1 MRRTLIALVLIT
13 AMLASFGC
21 TSRSSNCADPGGT
34 IKVGVYGDLTG
45 QTSSFGQSTR
55 NGSQM
60 AADEINAAGG
70 IGGRQVQLIHEDDQ
84 GEPGKAATVVAKLIN
99 QDQVRALIGE
109 VASSNSIAAAPNAQE
124 AKVPMISPSSTNPA
138 VTQIGDYIFRV
149 CFIDPF
155 QGEVMAKFAA
165 NTLKA
170 KRAAILFDSNSD
182 YSKGLTQFFK
192 SSFTKLGGQIIAEQA
207 YAQRD
212 RDFTG
217 QLTQI
222 RSATP
227 DVIYVPGYYQEVG
240 VIAKQAKQLG
250 INAPLLGGDG
260 WDSPQLWDLGGESLN
275 GNYISN
281 HYSVDDPSP
290 VIQDFV
296 ARYKAKYNG
305 VAPDALAALA
315 YDAMMV
321 LADSIKRANGTECA
335 ALRGAIA
342 QTKDFKGITGIISL
356 NSERNAVKPAVVLEL
371 RDKQFVYKETIQPDG
386 AAPTTSP
393 SPATSASP
401 ATNTNAPPAA
411 NSSPAANTSGGNT
424 SGGNT
429 SGRNTSGGN
438 TSRGNTNAGASNA
451 NR

>member
-1 MRRTLIALVLIT
+1 MRRTLISLTLIAAVFAPT
-13 AMLASFGC
+13 AC
-21 TSRSSNCADPGGT
+21 SRRGGNCADPGGT

-55 NGSQM
+55 AGAQM

-70 IGGRQVQLIHEDDQ
+70 INGRQIELVVEDDQ

-99 QDQVRALIGE
+99 QDKVRALIGE

-124 AKVPMISPSSTNPA
+124 AKVPMISPSSTNPK

-182 YSKGLTQFFK
+182 YSKGLVQFFK
-192 SSFTKLGGQIIAEQA
+192 QSFTKLGGQIVTEKA

-217 QLTQI
+217 QLTAI
-222 RSATP
+222 RDTNP

-240 VIAKQAKQLG
+240 VIAKQTKQLG
-250 INAPLLGGDG
+250 IKAPLLGGDG
-260 WDSPQLWDLGGESLN
+260 WDSPQLWDLGGDALN
-275 GNYISN
+275 GSYISN
-281 HYSVDDPSP
+281 HYSVDDPTP

-296 ARYKAKYNG
+296 KRFKAKFNG
-305 VAPDALAALA
+305 PAPDALAALA

-321 LADSIKRANGTECA
+321 LADSIKRAGGTECV
-335 ALRGAIA
+335 ALRNAIA
-342 QTKDFKGITGIISL
+342 QTNNLKGITGVISL
-356 NSERNAVKPAVVLEL
+356 NAERNAVKPAVVLEL
-371 RDKQFVYKETIQPDG
+371 RNKQFVYKETIQPEA
-386 AAPTTSP
+386 AAPPVAATSP
-393 SPATSASP
+393 
-401 ATNTNAPPAA
+401 
-411 NSSPAANTSGGNT
+411 
-424 SGGNT
+424 
-429 SGRNTSGGN
+429 
-438 TSRGNTNAGASNA
+438 
-451 NR
+451 

>member
-1 MRRTLIALVLIT
+1 MRRILLALALIVATLNAL
-13 AMLASFGC
+13 GC
-21 TSRSSNCADPGGT
+21 VTRGTTCADPGGV
-34 IKVGVYGDLTG
+34 IKIGVYGDLSG

-84 GEPGKAATVVAKLIN
+84 GEPGKAATVTAKLIN

-124 AKVPMISPSSTNPA
+124 AKVPMISPSSTNPK
-138 VTQIGDYIFRV
+138 VTQVGNYIFRV

-182 YSKGLTQFFK
+182 YSKGLIQFFK
-192 SSFTKLGGQIIAEQA
+192 QAFTKLGGEIVAEQA

-222 RSATP
+222 RSANP

-240 VIAKQAKQLG
+240 VIAKQTKQLG
-250 INAPLLGGDG
+250 IKSPLLGGDG
-260 WDSPQLWDLGGESLN
+260 WDAPQLWDLGGESLN
-275 GNYISN
+275 GDYISN

-290 VIQDFV
+290 AIQKFV
-296 ARYKAKYNG
+296 ADYKARNG
-305 VAPDALAALA
+305 EIPDALAALG
-315 YDAMMV
+315 YDAMKV
-321 LADSIKRANGTECA
+321 LADAIKRAGTTEGPQ
-335 ALRGAIA
+335 LKDAINA
-342 QTKDFKGITGIISL
+342 TKDFVGVTGTISL
-356 NSERNAVKPAVVLEL
+356 DKDRNAVKPAVVLKLE
-371 RDKQFVYKETIQPDG
+371 DKKYIYVETIYPEG
-386 AAPTTSP
+386 MTAPATAVTP
-393 SPATSASP
+393 VTAVSPAT
-401 ATNTNAPPAA
+401 
-411 NSSPAANTSGGNT
+411 
-424 SGGNT
+424 
-429 SGRNTSGGN
+429 
-438 TSRGNTNAGASNA
+438 
-451 NR
+451 

>member
-1 MRRTLIALVLIT
+1 MRRTLIALGLVAALF
-13 AMLASFGC
+13 ASTSC
-21 TSRSSNCADPGGT
+21 TKRGGNCADPGGT
-34 IKVGVYGDLTG
+34 IKIGVYGDLTG

-70 IGGRQVQLIHEDDQ
+70 INGRQVQLIHEDDQ

-109 VASSNSIAAAPNAQE
+109 VASSNSIAAAPNAQQ
-124 AKVPMISPSSTNPA
+124 AQVPMISPSSTNPA
-138 VTQIGDYIFRV
+138 VTQQGDFIFRV

-170 KRAAILFDSNSD
+170 KKAAILFDSNSD

-192 SSFTKLGGQIIAEQA
+192 NSFQKLGGQIVAEQA

-222 RSATP
+222 RSLNP

-260 WDSPQLWDLGGESLN
+260 WDSPQLWELGGESLN

-281 HYSVDDPSP
+281 HYSVDDPTP

-296 ARYKAKYNG
+296 ARYKAKYAG

-321 LADSIKRANGTECA
+321 LADSIKRANGTECT
-335 ALRGAIA
+335 ALRTAIA
-342 QTKDFKGITGIISL
+342 QTSNFKGITGVITL
-356 NSERNAVKPAVVLEL
+356 DAERNAIKPAVVLEL
-371 RDKQFVYKETIQPDG
+371 RDKRFVYKETIQPDG
-386 AAPTTSP
+386 AAPATSP
-393 SPATSASP
+393 SPSASVSP
-401 ATNTNAPPAA
+401 GNTNAPPAA
-411 NSSPAANTSGGNT
+411 NSSPAANTSSGNT

-429 SGRNTSGGN
+429 SGGN
-438 TSRGNTNAGASNA
+438 TNATRGNTNAGGGNT

>member
-1 MRRTLIALVLIT
+1 MRRTLIALGLIAALVAAT
-13 AMLASFGC
+13 GC
-21 TSRSSNCADPGGT
+21 ARRGTNCADPGGV

-45 QTSSFGQSTR
+45 QTSSFGQSTK
-55 NGSQM
+55 NGAQM

-70 IGGRQVQLIHEDDQ
+70 INGRQVQLIHEDDQ

-109 VASSNSIAAAPNAQE
+109 VASSNSIAAAPTAQE
-124 AKVPMISPSSTNPA
+124 AKVPMISPSSTNPK

-165 NTLKA
+165 NTLNA

-182 YSKGLTQFFK
+182 YSKGLIQFFK
-192 SSFTKLGGQIIAEQA
+192 QAFTKLGGEIVAEQA

-222 RSATP
+222 RSANP

-240 VIAKQAKQLG
+240 VIAKQTKQLG
-250 INAPLLGGDG
+250 IRAPLLGGDG
-260 WDSPQLWDLGGESLN
+260 WHSPQLWDLGGESLN
-275 GNYISN
+275 GSFISN

-296 ARYKAKYNG
+296 
-305 VAPDALAALA
+305 
-315 YDAMMV
+315 
-321 LADSIKRANGTECA
+321 KR
-335 ALRGAIA
+335 
-342 QTKDFKGITGIISL
+342 
-356 NSERNAVKPAVVLEL
+356 
-371 RDKQFVYKETIQPDG
+371 
-386 AAPTTSP
+386 
-393 SPATSASP
+393 
-401 ATNTNAPPAA
+401 
-411 NSSPAANTSGGNT
+411 
-424 SGGNT
+424 
-429 SGRNTSGGN
+429 
-438 TSRGNTNAGASNA
+438 
-451 NR
+451 

>member
-1 MRRTLIALVLIT
+1 MRRTLIALGLIAAIVAAT
-13 AMLASFGC
+13 GC
-21 TSRSSNCADPGGT
+21 AKRGSSTADPGGD

-45 QTSSFGQSTR
+45 QTSSFGQSTK
-55 NGSQM
+55 NGAQM

-70 IGGRQVQLIHEDDQ
+70 INGRKIQVVIEDDQ

-109 VASSNSIAAAPNAQE
+109 VASSNSIAAAPNAQD
-124 AKVPMISPSSTNPA
+124 AKVPMISPSSTNPK

-182 YSKGLTQFFK
+182 YSKGLIQFFK
-192 SSFTKLGGQIIAEQA
+192 ASFHDKLGGQIVAEQA

-222 RSATP
+222 RSANP

-260 WDSPQLWDLGGESLN
+260 WDSPQLWDLGGDALN
-275 GNYISN
+275 GDFISN

-296 ARYKAKYNG
+296 KRYKAKYNG

-321 LADSIKRANGTECA
+321 LADAIKRAGGTESEK
-335 ALRGAIA
+335 LRDAIA
-342 QTKDFKGITGIISL
+342 ATNGFKGITGSITL
-356 NSERNAVKPAVVLEL
+356 DKDRNAVKPAVVLEL
-371 RDKQFVYKETIQPDG
+371 RDHKYVYKETIQPDN
-386 AAPTTSP
+386 AAPGA
-393 SPATSASP
+393 SPAASSSPAASASP
-401 ATNTNAPPAA
+401 AAS
-411 NSSPAANTSGGNT
+411 SSPAANTSGGNT
-424 SGGNT
+424 NT
-429 SGRNTSGGN
+429 GA
-438 TSRGNTNAGASNA
+438 TNANK
-451 NR
+451 

>member
-1 MRRTLIALVLIT
+1 MRRTLIALGLI
-13 AMLASFGC
+13 AALFASMSC
-21 TSRSSNCADPGGT
+21 TKRGGNCADPGGT

-70 IGGRQVQLIHEDDQ
+70 INGRQVQLILEDDQ

-124 AKVPMISPSSTNPA
+124 AKVPMISPSSTNPK

-155 QGEVMAKFAA
+155 QGEVMAKFAS

-182 YSKGLTQFFK
+182 YSKGLIQFFK
-192 SSFTKLGGQIIAEQA
+192 QAFTKLGGEIVAEQA

-222 RSATP
+222 RSANP

-240 VIAKQAKQLG
+240 VIAKQTKQLG
-250 INAPLLGGDG
+250 IKAPLLGGDG

-275 GNYISN
+275 GSFISN

-296 ARYKAKYNG
+296 KRYKAKYNG

-335 ALRGAIA
+335 ALRDAIA
-342 QTKDFKGITGIISL
+342 QTKDFKGITGVITL
-356 NSERNAVKPAVVLEL
+356 DTDRNAVKPAVVLEL
-371 RDKQFVYKETIQPDG
+371 RDKRFVYKETIQPDS
-386 AAPTTSP
+386 AAPATSP
-393 SPATSASP
+393 SPAASMSP
-401 ATNTNAPPAA
+401 GNTNAAPSA

-424 SGGNT
+424 SGGNR
-429 SGRNTSGGN
+429 SGGNTSGGN
-438 TSRGNTNAGASNA
+438 TSRSNTNAGATNM

>member
-1 MRRTLIALVLIT
+1 MRRTLIALGLIA
-13 AMLASFGC
+13 AMLASYGC

-34 IKVGVYGDLTG
+34 IKIGVYGDLSG

-55 NGSQM
+55 NGAQM
-60 AADEINAAGG
+60 AADEINASGG

-124 AKVPMISPSSTNPA
+124 GKVPMISPSSTNPK

-165 NTLKA
+165 NSLKA

-182 YSKGLTQFFK
+182 YSKGLIQFFK
-192 SSFTKLGGQIIAEQA
+192 QAFTKLGGEIVAEQA

-222 RSATP
+222 RSANP

-240 VIAKQAKQLG
+240 VIAKQTKQLG
-250 INAPLLGGDG
+250 IKAPLLGGDG

-275 GNYISN
+275 GSFISN

-296 ARYKAKYNG
+296 KRYKAKYNG

-335 ALRGAIA
+335 ALRDAIA
-342 QTKDFKGITGIISL
+342 GTKDFKGITGIITL
-356 NSERNAVKPAVVLEL
+356 DAERNAVKPAVVLEL
-371 RDKQFVYKETIQPDG
+371 RDKQFVYKETINPDG
-386 AAPTTSP
+386 MAPATSP
-393 SPATSASP
+393 SPAASASP
-401 ATNTNAPPAA
+401 GNTNASPNTNTA
-411 NSSPAANTSGGNT
+411 PAANTSGGNT

-429 SGRNTSGGN
+429 SGGN
-438 TSRGNTNAGASNA
+438 TNATRGNTNTGGTNT

>member
-1 MRRTLIALVLIT
+1 
-13 AMLASFGC
+13 MLASFGC
-21 TSRSSNCADPGGT
+21 AKRGGNCADPGGT

-45 QTSSFGQSTR
+45 QTSSFGQSTK

-70 IGGRQVQLIHEDDQ
+70 INGRQVQLIHEDDQ

-124 AKVPMISPSSTNPA
+124 GKVPMISPSSTNPK

-182 YSKGLTQFFK
+182 YSKGLIQFFK
-192 SSFTKLGGQIIAEQA
+192 QSFTKLGGEIVAEQA

-222 RSATP
+222 RSANP

-240 VIAKQAKQLG
+240 VIAKQTKQLG
-250 INAPLLGGDG
+250 IKAPLLGGDG

-275 GNYISN
+275 GSFISN
-281 HYSVDDPSP
+281 HYSVDDPAP

-296 ARYKAKYNG
+296 KRYKAKFNG

-321 LADSIKRANGTECA
+321 LADAIKRANGTECV
-335 ALRGAIA
+335 ALRDAIA
-342 QTKDFKGITGIISL
+342 QTNGFKGITGVISL
-356 NSERNAVKPAVVLEL
+356 NAERNAVKPAVVLEL
-371 RDKQFVYKETIQPDG
+371 RDKQFVYKETINPDDG
-386 AAPTTSP
+386 APSP
-393 SPATSASP
+393 SPSPSATMSP
-401 ATNTNAPPAA
+401 TNTNTPA
-411 NSSPAANTSGGNT
+411 AANTSGGNT

-429 SGRNTSGGN
+429 SRGNTSGGN
-438 TSRGNTNAGASNA
+438 TSGGNTSSGNTSGGNSSRGNTNAGARNM

>member
-1 MRRTLIALVLIT
+1 MRRTLISLCLIT
-13 AMLASFGC
+13 ALFTPLAC
-21 TSRSSNCADPGGT
+21 TRRGGNCSDPGGP
-34 IKVGVYGDLTG
+34 IKIGVYGDLSG

-70 IGGRQVQLIHEDDQ
+70 INGRQVQLIHEDDQ

-124 AKVPMISPSSTNPA
+124 AKVPMISPSSTNPK

-155 QGEVMAKFAA
+155 QGEVMAKFAF
-165 NTLKA
+165 NSLKA
-170 KRAAILFDSNSD
+170 KKAAILFDSNSD
-182 YSKGLTQFFK
+182 YSKGLIQFFK
-192 SSFTKLGGQIIAEQA
+192 AAFTKLGGTIVIEKA

-217 QLTQI
+217 QLTAI
-222 RSATP
+222 RDTTP

-240 VIAKQAKQLG
+240 VIAKQTKQLG
-250 INAPLLGGDG
+250 IKAPLLGGDG
-260 WDSPQLWDLGGESLN
+260 WDSPQLWDLGGDALN

-281 HYSVDDPSP
+281 HYSVDDPTP

-296 ARYKAKYNG
+296 KRYKAKYNG
-305 VAPDALAALA
+305 IAPDAIAALG
-315 YDAMMV
+315 YDATMV
-321 LADSIKRANGTECA
+321 MADAIKRAGGTECV
-335 ALRGAIA
+335 ALRDAIA
-342 QTKDFKGITGIISL
+342 QTANYKGITGVITL

-371 RDKQFVYKETIQPDG
+371 KDKKFVYRETINP
-386 AAPTTSP
+386 
-393 SPATSASP
+393 
-401 ATNTNAPPAA
+401 
-411 NSSPAANTSGGNT
+411 
-424 SGGNT
+424 
-429 SGRNTSGGN
+429 
-438 TSRGNTNAGASNA
+438 
-451 NR
+451 

>member
-1 MRRTLIALVLIT
+1 MRRTLIALGLI
-13 AMLASFGC
+13 AVMLAMGC
-21 TSRSSNCADPGGT
+21 ARRGTNCEDPGGA

-45 QTSSFGQSTR
+45 QTSSFGQSTK

-70 IGGRQVQLIHEDDQ
+70 INGRQIQLVIEDDQ
-84 GEPGKAATVVAKLIN
+84 GEPGKAATVVGKLVN

-109 VASSNSIAAAPNAQE
+109 VASSNSLAAAPTAQE
-124 AKVPMISPSSTNPA
+124 AKVPMISPSSTNPK

-182 YSKGLTQFFK
+182 YSKGLIQFFK
-192 SSFTKLGGQIIAEQA
+192 QSFVDKLGGTIVAEQA

-222 RSATP
+222 RSANP

-240 VIAKQAKQLG
+240 VISKQAKQLG

-260 WDSPQLWDLGGESLN
+260 WDSPQLWDLGGEALN

-296 ARYKAKYNG
+296 KRYKAKYNG
-305 VAPDALAALA
+305 IAPDALAALA

-321 LADSIKRANGTECA
+321 LADSIKRAGGTECTK
-335 ALRGAIA
+335 LRDAIA
-342 QTKDFKGITGIISL
+342 QTANFKGITGVISL
-356 NSERNAVKPAVVLEL
+356 NADRNAVKPAVVLEL
-371 RDKQFVYKETIQPDG
+371 RDHKFVYKETIQPDS
-386 AAPTTSP
+386 AAPATSP
-393 SPATSASP
+393 SPAASASP
-401 ATNTNAPPAA
+401 ANTNASPSA
-411 NSSPAANTSGGNT
+411 NSSPAGNTSGGNT

-429 SGRNTSGGN
+429 
-438 TSRGNTNAGASNA
+438 NAGATNT
-451 NR
+451 NK

>member
-1 MRRTLIALVLIT
+1 MRRTFIALGLIFATVLYT
-13 AMLASFGC
+13 GC
-21 TSRSSNCADPGGT
+21 ARRGTNCADPGGT
-34 IKVGVYGDLTG
+34 IKIGVYGDLSG
-45 QTSSFGQSTR
+45 QTSSFGQSTK
-55 NGSQM
+55 NGAQM

-70 IGGRQVQLIHEDDQ
+70 INGRQVQLIHEDDQ

-124 AKVPMISPSSTNPA
+124 AKVPMISPSSTNPK

-182 YSKGLTQFFK
+182 YSKGLIQFFK
-192 SSFTKLGGQIIAEQA
+192 QAFTKLGGEIVAEQA

-222 RSATP
+222 RSANP

-240 VIAKQAKQLG
+240 VIAKQTKQLG
-250 INAPLLGGDG
+250 IKAPLLGGDG
-260 WDSPQLWDLGGESLN
+260 WDSPQLWELGGEALN

-296 ARYKAKYNG
+296 KRYKAKYNG

-321 LADSIKRANGTECA
+321 LADSIKRANGTECV
-335 ALRGAIA
+335 ALRDAIA
-342 QTKDFKGITGIISL
+342 QTNGFKGITGVISL

-371 RDKQFVYKETIQPDG
+371 RDKRFVYKETIQPDG
-386 AAPTTSP
+386 AAPSATA
-393 SPATSASP
+393 SPAASASP
-401 ATNTNAPPAA
+401 AANTNA
-411 NSSPAANTSGGNT
+411 SPSANTSGGNT

-429 SGRNTSGGN
+429 SGGNTSGGN
-438 TSRGNTNAGASNA
+438 TNASGSNTN
-451 NR
+451 R

>member
-1 MRRTLIALVLIT
+1 MRRTLISLTLIAAVFAST
-13 AMLASFGC
+13 AC
-21 TSRSSNCADPGGT
+21 SRRGGNCADPGGP

-55 NGSQM
+55 NGAQM

-70 IGGRQVQLIHEDDQ
+70 INGRQIQLVVEDDQ

-124 AKVPMISPSSTNPA
+124 AKVPMISPSSTNPK

-182 YSKGLTQFFK
+182 YSKGLVQFFK
-192 SSFTKLGGQIIAEQA
+192 QSFTKLGGQIVTEKA
-207 YAQRD
+207 YGQRD

-217 QLTQI
+217 QLTAI
-222 RSATP
+222 RDTNP

-240 VIAKQAKQLG
+240 VIAKQTKQLG
-250 INAPLLGGDG
+250 IKAPLLGGDG
-260 WDSPQLWDLGGESLN
+260 WDSPQLWDLGGDALN
-275 GNYISN
+275 GSYISN
-281 HYSVDDPSP
+281 HYSVDDPTP

-296 ARYKAKYNG
+296 KRFKAKFNG
-305 VAPDALAALA
+305 TAPDALAALA

-321 LADSIKRANGTECA
+321 LADSIKRAGGTECV
-335 ALRGAIA
+335 ALRNAIA
-342 QTKDFKGITGIISL
+342 QTNNLKGITGVISL
-356 NSERNAVKPAVVLEL
+356 NAERNAVKPAVVLEL
-371 RDKQFVYKETIQPDG
+371 RNKQFVYKETIQPE
-386 AAPTTSP
+386 
-393 SPATSASP
+393 AT
-401 ATNTNAPPAA
+401 APPVA
-411 NSSPAANTSGGNT
+411 NKSP
-424 SGGNT
+424 
-429 SGRNTSGGN
+429 
-438 TSRGNTNAGASNA
+438 
-451 NR
+451 

>member
-1 MRRTLIALVLIT
+1 MRRNLIALGLIIALLT
-13 AMLASFGC
+13 ATGC
-21 TSRSSNCADPGGT
+21 TRRGTNCADPGGT
-34 IKVGVYGDLTG
+34 IKIGVYGDLSG
-45 QTSSFGQSTR
+45 QTSSFGQSTK
-55 NGSQM
+55 NGAQM
-60 AADEINAAGG
+60 AADEINAQGG
-70 IGGRQVQLIHEDDQ
+70 INGRQVQLIHEDDQ

-124 AKVPMISPSSTNPA
+124 AKVPMISPSSTNPK

-182 YSKGLTQFFK
+182 YSKGLTRFFQE
-192 SSFTKLGGQIIAEQA
+192 SFIALGGQIVSEQA

-212 RDFTG
+212 RDFSG

-222 RSATP
+222 RSASP

-240 VIAKQAKQLG
+240 VISKQAKQLG
-250 INAPLLGGDG
+250 INAPLMGGDG
-260 WDSPQLWDLGGESLN
+260 WDSPQLWDLGGDALN

-290 VIQDFV
+290 AIQKFV
-296 ARYKAKYNG
+296 AAYKAKYNG
-305 VAPDALAALA
+305 VAPDALAALG

-321 LADSIKRANGTECA
+321 LADSIRRAGGTECA
-335 ALRGAIA
+335 QLRDAIA
-342 QTKDFKGITGIISL
+342 QTKDFKGVTGVISL
-356 NSERNAVKPAVVLEL
+356 DAERNAIKPAVVLEL
-371 RDKQFVYKETIQPDG
+371 RNKQYVYKETIQPG
-386 AAPTTSP
+386 GVAP
-393 SPATSASP
+393 SASP
-401 ATNTNAPPAA
+401 AASTSPSGNTNAP
-411 NSSPAANTSGGNT
+411 ANTNAPSNT
-424 SGGNT
+424 NAPANT
-429 SGRNTSGGN
+429 NAPTNARPA
-438 TSRGNTNAGASNA
+438 GNTNAMGANTGGRNTNMGNM